1 MSCNAPIALFTYK
14 RLTHTKRTIASLLN
28 NYLASQSDLIIFSDA
43 PKNETDIEAVK
54 EVRDFLEKIDGFHSV
69 LIIYRENNLGLANS
83 IIGGV
88 TEILQQYDRVI
99 VLEDDMVTSPY
110 FLTYMNESLEI
121 YSNDD
126 RVISIHGY
134 VYPVK
139 NKLPKTFFLRG
150 ADCWGWATWQRGWK
164 CFNPNG
170 QYLLDELQKLDMT
183 NEFDFNGTY
192 GYTQM
197 LKDQIAG
204 KNDSW
209 AIRWYASAF
218 LEDKLT
224 LYPRHSLVHNIGNDS
239 SGTHCG
245 TTSKLDVILSLAPIK
260 VDRIEVKE
268 SKLARLQFENFFASG
283 SKSNSLAKQVYGWLK
298 RQFIGIS

>member
-1 MSCNAPIALFTYK
+1 MKLSPIAFFAYK
-14 RLTHTKRTIASLLN
+14 RPEHTRKSLESL
-28 NYLASQSDLIIFSDA
+28 SQNEGAESSDLFIFCEGAKRIED
-43 PKNETDIEAVK
+43 EEAVRQ
-54 EVRDFLEKIDGFHSV
+54 VRQVVRSKQWCGNVHIIEHEKNMGC
-69 LIIYRENNLGLANS
+69 ANS
-83 IIGGV
+83 IIYGV
-88 TEILQQYDRVI
+88 TKICEEYGSVI

-134 VYPVK
+134 IYPVK
-139 NKLPKTFFLRG
+139 SKLPETFFLRG
-150 ADCWGWATWQRGWK
+150 ADGWGWATWQRGWK
-164 CFNPNG
+164 CFNPDG

-204 KNDSW
+204 KIDAW
-209 AIRWYASAF
+209 DIRWYASAF

-239 SGTHCG
+239 SGTHCN
-245 TTSKLDVILSLAPIK
+245 TTSKFDATLSLTPIK

-268 SKLARLQFENFFASG
+268 LKLARLQFENFFS
-283 SKSNSLAKQVYGWLK
+283 SNSNSNSLAEQVYGWLK

>member
-1 MSCNAPIALFTYK
+1 MSQAFTFSPPIALFTYK
-14 RLTHTKRTIASLLN
+14 RLDHTKRTIASLLN

-69 LIIYRENNLGLANS
+69 LIIHRENNLGLANS

-88 TEILQQYDRVI
+88 TEILQQYDCVI
-99 VLEDDMVTSPY
+99 VLEDDMVISPY
-110 FLTYMNESLEI
+110 FLTYMNESLEM

-134 VYPVK
+134 IYPVK
-139 NKLPKTFFLRG
+139 SKLPETFFLRG
-150 ADCWGWATWQRGWK
+150 ADCWGWATWQRGWE

-239 SGTHCG
+239 TGTHCD
-245 TTSKLDVILSLAPIK
+245 TTSKLDVTLSFTPIK
-260 VDRIEVKE
+260 VNRIEVKE
-268 SKLARLQFENFFASG
+268 SKLARFQFENF
-283 SKSNSLAKQVYGWLK
+283 LV
-298 RQFIGIS
+298 I